1 MVLNLN
7 FRPLGLTIV
16 VSVMLSFLYR
26 VVFVK
31 NHLAKH
37 ELCNVVGIKLLDS
50 KRDQGK
56 KQLKERLEEFDVKSA
71 LRTGVWRKFWPF
83 KKLV

>member
-1 MVLNLN
+1 MALNLN

-16 VSVMLSFLYR
+16 FVSVMLSFLYR

-37 ELCNVVGIKLLDS
+37 ELCNVVGIKLLDT
-50 KRDQGK
+50 KPNGGK
-56 KQLKERLEEFDVKSA
+56 KKLIERLEEFDVKSA
-71 LRTGVWRKFWPF
+71 LRTGV
-83 KKLV
+83 

>member
-1 MVLNLN
+1 MALNFN
-7 FRPLGLTIV
+7 FRPLGITIV

-37 ELCNVVGIKLLDS
+37 ELCNVVGIKLLDT
-50 KRDQGK
+50 KPNGGK
-56 KQLKERLEEFDVKSA
+56 KKLKERLEEFDVKKA
-71 LRTGVWRKFWPF
+71 LRTGV
-83 KKLV
+83 

>member
-1 MVLNLN
+1 MALN

-16 VSVMLSFLYR
+16 FVSVMLSFLYR

-37 ELCNVVGIKLLDS
+37 ELCNVVGIKLLDT
-50 KRDQGK
+50 KPNGVK
-56 KQLKERLEEFDVKSA
+56 KKLIERLEEFDVKSA
-71 LRTGVWRKFWPF
+71 LRTGV
-83 KKLV
+83 

>member
-1 MVLNLN
+1 MVSNLN

-16 VSVMLSFLYR
+16 FVSGILSFLYR

-37 ELCNVVGIKLLDS
+37 ELCNVVGIKLLES
-50 KRDQGK
+50 KGNQGK
-56 KQLKERLEEFDVKSA
+56 KKLKERLEEFDVKSA
-71 LRTGVWRKFWPF
+71 LRTGVWRKF
-83 KKLV
+83 

>member
-1 MVLNLN
+1 MALNLN

-16 VSVMLSFLYR
+16 IVSVMLSFLYR

-37 ELCNVVGIKLLDS
+37 ELCNVVGIKLLYT
-50 KRDQGK
+50 KPNEGK
-56 KQLKERLEEFDVKSA
+56 KKLIERLEEFDVKSA
-71 LRTGVWRKFWPF
+71 LRTGV
-83 KKLV
+83 

>member
-16 VSVMLSFLYR
+16 FVSVMLSFLYR

-31 NHLAKH
+31 NHLDKH
-37 ELCNVVGIKLLDS
+37 ELCNVVGIKLLDTQPNG
-50 KRDQGK
+50 DK
-56 KQLKERLEEFDVKSA
+56 KKLIERLEEFDVKSA
-71 LRTGVWRKFWPF
+71 LRTGV
-83 KKLV
+83 

>member
-1 MVLNLN
+1 MALNLN
-7 FRPLGLTIV
+7 FRPLGLTIAF

-50 KRDQGK
+50 KRNQSK
-56 KQLKERLEEFDVKSA
+56 KKLKERLCKA
-71 LRTGVWRKFWPF
+71 TRKTLA
-83 KKLV
+83 K

>member
-1 MVLNLN
+1 MALNLN

-16 VSVMLSFLYR
+16 FVSVMLSFLYR

-37 ELCNVVGIKLLDS
+37 ELCNVVGIKLLDT
-50 KRDQGK
+50 KPNGVK
-56 KQLKERLEEFDVKSA
+56 KKLMERLEEFDVKSA
-71 LRTGVWRKFWPF
+71 LRTGV
-83 KKLV
+83 

>member
-1 MVLNLN
+1 MALNLN

-16 VSVMLSFLYR
+16 FVSVMLSFLYR

-37 ELCNVVGIKLLDS
+37 ELCNVVGIKLLDT
-50 KRDQGK
+50 KPNGGK
-56 KQLKERLEEFDVKSA
+56 KKLIERLEEFDIKSA
-71 LRTGVWRKFWPF
+71 LRTGV
-83 KKLV
+83 

>member
-16 VSVMLSFLYR
+16 FVSVMLSFLYR

-31 NHLAKH
+31 NHLDKH
-37 ELCNVVGIKLLDS
+37 ELCNVVGIKLLDTQPNG
-50 KRDQGK
+50 DK
-56 KQLKERLEEFDVKSA
+56 KKLIERLEEFDVKSA
-71 LRTGVWRKFWPF
+71 LRIGV
-83 KKLV
+83 

>member
-1 MVLNLN
+1 MALNFN
-7 FRPLGLTIV
+7 FRPLGITIV

-37 ELCNVVGIKLLDS
+37 ELCNVVGIKLLDT
-50 KRDQGK
+50 KPNGGK
-56 KQLKERLEEFDVKSA
+56 KKLIERLEEFDVKSA
-71 LRTGVWRKFWPF
+71 LRTGV
-83 KKLV
+83 